1 MIGLSCDVCYYL
13 KKVQPSSGDLQMELS
28 SHNKGEGVV
37 WSPEFSVGL
46 EFGVDLESDEGH
58 TGPRVVESHTE
69 VKQVIVH
76 IVLPQVDSEPARAQQ
91 HQMQAGSLHFG
102 KVQKT

>member
-1 MIGLSCDVCYYL
+1 M
-13 KKVQPSSGDLQMELS
+13 SGAQSLES
-28 SHNKGEGVV
+28 V
-37 WSPEFSVGL
+37 WNL
-46 EFGVDLESDEGH
+46 ECDLESDESH
-58 TGPRVVESHTE
+58 TGPRVVESHAE

-76 IVLPQVDSEPARAQQ
+76 IVLLQVDSEPARAQQ